1 MPSIRTKPRRILLPR
16 TLSNRLNDHTLLN
29 EETAGA
35 LIYFRQASRT
45 WLDLRVQTMYM
56 TGVGDRN
63 QVEIQ
68 PSSQSVIDKFLR
80 QSPRYGSIE
89 WHTHPSGSPEVSI
102 DDRYHYLV
110 EMKENPQFLAYIVTR
125 NKRTVIKPYGTES
138 VLSYVIND
146 PPDFQSREN
155 YLRNRLIKV
164 AEELG
169 IVAFRTLRAS
179 KPKPSE

>member
-68 PSSQSVIDKFLR
+68 PSSQSLTN
-80 QSPRYGSIE
+80 S
-89 WHTHPSGSPEVSI
+89 SGKTQG
-102 DDRYHYLV
+102 
-110 EMKENPQFLAYIVTR
+110 MAQ
-125 NKRTVIKPYGTES
+125 
-138 VLSYVIND
+138 
-146 PPDFQSREN
+146 
-155 YLRNRLIKV
+155 
-164 AEELG
+164 
-169 IVAFRTLRAS
+169 
-179 KPKPSE
+179 

>member
-1 MPSIRTKPRRILLPR
+1 
-16 TLSNRLNDHTLLN
+16 
-29 EETAGA
+29 
-35 LIYFRQASRT
+35 
-45 WLDLRVQTMYM
+45 
-56 TGVGDRN
+56 
-63 QVEIQ
+63 
-68 PSSQSVIDKFLR
+68 
-80 QSPRYGSIE
+80 
-89 WHTHPSGSPEVSI
+89 
-102 DDRYHYLV
+102 
-110 EMKENPQFLAYIVTR
+110 MKENPQFLAYIVTR